1 MRAFQNAIMESN
13 LALIPKRVSWLL
25 DTRAWEGFI
34 FPQLFRVEKHTT
46 LGEFLV
52 ADISRGCGF
61 KDIGAVDALVKKACE
76 ADLYARWR
84 DEMVGP
90 NDRGSSQADILSR
103 MRRERPDLI
112 KQVEAKELSASAA
125 AIQAGF
131 CKQPSAFDTIVRLLP
146 KLSARERRRLR
157 DMISSR

>member
-46 LGEFLV
+46 LGEFLI
-52 ADISRGCGF
+52 ADIPRGCGF
-61 KDIGAVDALVKKACE
+61 KDIGAVDALIKKVCE

-90 NDRGSSQADILSR
+90 NDLGSQAYILSR
-103 MRRERPDLI
+103 LRRERPDLF
-112 KQVEAKELSASAA
+112 KQVEAKELSANAA

-131 CKQPSAFDTIVRLLP
+131 RKQPSAFDTIVRLLP
-146 KLSARERRRLR
+146 KLTPRERRRLR
-157 DMISSR
+157 DLVA